1 MDNTTNT
8 NTTSTDNNTRLP
20 TDNNTR
26 LPTDNTPIT
35 TRLSPTETPNTAR
48 LSPTDKLSAS
58 IADINLSITALK
70 TSLSLLDKHA
80 KKLSNALAAIHKKD
94 LKLLNKPK
102 KIRKPCGFALPS
114 PVSDIMCTFL
124 GKPPASLVSRIEITQ
139 FINDYI
145 KKFSLENPTNKQFII
160 PNDSLWAILGNDAR
174 DQKLTHFTIQKYI
187 NKHFITTP

>member
-8 NTTSTDNNTRLP
+8 NTTNTTSPDN
-20 TDNNTR
+20 
-26 LPTDNTPIT
+26 I
-35 TRLSPTETPNTAR
+35 TRLSPNETNTITR

-80 KKLSNALAAIHKKD
+80 KKLSNALNAIHKKD

-114 PVSDIMCTFL
+114 PVSDIMCSFL

-145 KKFSLENPTNKQFII
+145 KKFSLENPNNKQFII

-187 NKHFITTP
+187 NKHFIATP

>member
-8 NTTSTDNNTRLP
+8 NTTTTTTTTTTIP
-20 TDNNTR
+20 
-26 LPTDNTPIT
+26 NTPIPNT
-35 TRLSPTETPNTAR
+35 PIPNTPSETPITR

-124 GKPPASLVSRIEITQ
+124 GKPPSSLVSRIEITQ

-145 KKFSLENPTNKQFII
+145 KKFSLENPNNKQFII

-187 NKHFITTP
+187 NKHFI

>member
-8 NTTSTDNNTRLP
+8 TTNTTSSSSSTPLSTTDT
-20 TDNNTR
+20 TSSS
-26 LPTDNTPIT
+26 
-35 TRLSPTETPNTAR
+35 TRLST
-48 LSPTDKLSAS
+48 TDKLSAS
-58 IADINLSITALK
+58 IADINLSIAALK

-80 KKLSNALAAIHKKD
+80 KKLSNALTAIHKKD

-114 PVSDIMCTFL
+114 PVSDIMCSFL

-187 NKHFITTP
+187 NKHFI

>member
-1 MDNTTNT
+1 MDNTINT
-8 NTTSTDNNTRLP
+8 NTTTTTTTTTTIPPSE
-20 TDNNTR
+20 
-26 LPTDNTPIT
+26 TPIT
-35 TRLSPTETPNTAR
+35 R

-58 IADINLSITALK
+58 IADINLSIIALK

-94 LKLLNKPK
+94 IKLLNKPK

-145 KKFSLENPTNKQFII
+145 KKFSLENPNNKQFII

>member
-1 MDNTTNT
+1 MDNTINTTNT
-8 NTTSTDNNTRLP
+8 TTTP
-20 TDNNTR
+20 TT
-26 LPTDNTPIT
+26 PTT
-35 TRLSPTETPNTAR
+35 PTETTITTR

-145 KKFSLENPTNKQFII
+145 KKFSLENPNNKQFII